1 MPSPEPASTLDAA
14 ERRALVELARAAIGA
29 GRDSPWLG
37 PDLAGLPPALTAPG
51 ASFVTLHRRGA
62 LRGCIG
68 SLEAHR
74 PLAEDVAGN
83 ARAAAF
89 QDPRFPPV
97 VREELSELDLEISVL
112 SALVPL
118 PAASEAELLAAL
130 RPRVDGLV
138 LVEGR
143 RRATFLPAVWR
154 ELPEPRQFLAHLKHK
169 AGLPADHWSPSLQFF
184 RYTVEEFR

>member
-1 MPSPEPASTLDAA
+1 
-14 ERRALVELARAAIGA
+14 
-29 GRDSPWLG
+29 
-37 PDLAGLPPALTAPG
+37 
-51 ASFVTLHRRGA
+51 
-62 LRGCIG
+62 
-68 SLEAHR
+68 
-74 PLAEDVAGN
+74 
-83 ARAAAF
+83 
-89 QDPRFPPV
+89 
-97 VREELSELDLEISVL
+97 VL